1 MRKTLADKAR
11 LVFASVLVGVLV
23 FSSLSSLL
31 PNQRWTVHSTISTA
45 SADSTQTALR
55 DQVLDP
61 AVNYLYDNYNESIG
75 LIHESPEAEFKN
87 NYYIYSDNYLASL
100 VLGNYDPSNLT
111 MIGRAENITNK
122 MQYYL
127 GLAGIANPINQYMAL
142 NESEFAFNC
151 SANFNLT
158 SVDGAAIKT
167 TINNQSGSLD
177 PKSYADIAF
186 LQSVYYHRMDNDS
199 MAMRV
204 YNDGVNCSINLTG
217 GMGFQDRAF
226 NDSYLYPTYK
236 LALYIYASK
245 LLGQDYDQQAFDTLI
260 AMQQPNGGFAT
271 SYDSD
276 LQATSGTNTETTSLA
291 VLALNLE
298 SPSPNSKEL
307 TSILLVAGVL
317 SAALILVGVSLKI
330 VRRRRTE

>member
-1 MRKTLADKAR
+1 MRKTLAEKAR
-11 LVFASVLVGVLV
+11 LVSAIVLVGILV

-31 PNQRWTVHSTISTA
+31 PNQRWTVDSTISTA
-45 SADSTQTALR
+45 RADSTQTALR

-61 AVNYLYDNYNESIG
+61 AVDYLYDNYNESIG
-75 LIHESPEAEFKN
+75 LIHESPDAEFKN

-100 VLGNYDPSNLT
+100 VLGNYDQSNLMLT
-111 MIGRAENITNK
+111 RRAENITNT
-122 MQYYL
+122 MQHYL
-127 GLAGIANPINQYMAL
+127 DLAGIANTINQCMVL
-142 NESEFAFNC
+142 NESVFAFNC

-186 LQSVYYHRMDNDS
+186 LQAVYYNELGRETN
-199 MAMRV
+199 ARTV
-204 YNDGVNCSINLTG
+204 YLDGVHLYDG
-217 GMGFQDRAF
+217 KGFKDDAF
-226 NDSYLYPTYK
+226 NDSYLYQTYK

-245 LLGQDYDQQAFDTLI
+245 LLGQDYDQLAFDTLI

-291 VLALNLE
+291 VLSLNLE

-330 VRRRRTE
+330 VRRR